1 MEVSTVKKACLLL
14 AAALLAGV
22 VCGTAFAA
30 DTVKIGLLVPTTGF
44 AAADG
49 FSALESVKLAVE
61 KVNGEGGVLGKQVE
75 LVWYDDAADPKQS
88 VPLAHKLIGQDKV
101 VAFVAGSYSMPTRA
115 VAPIFDEEEI
125 PLVAAY
131 ALHPDITVGDY
142 TFRNGFLGTTEGR
155 VAAYTALELFK
166 AKKVALITSDND
178 FGQTLTEGF
187 TGYLKKVG
195 REGDLVLHQT
205 YPGSEKDFKVYLS
218 KLKDAAPDVTFFSGY
233 YFQTGPGLKQAQ
245 EMGIT
250 GIQFIGEQGAD
261 SPKTYEIAGTAADN
275 FVILTNL
282 DRDDSRPIVQE
293 YLKAYRERHKIEPDM
308 VGASAYDAFMIIVDG
323 IKSAGSTDGKPV
335 RDAIAAT
342 RDYNGLTGVIQGFD
356 EAGEVLKPVQL
367 QVLKDG
373 FFHHYG
379 IVADEELV
387 KP

>member
-1 MEVSTVKKACLLL
+1 MKVKAMRLL
-14 AAALLAGV
+14 AAIFV
-22 VCGTAFAA
+22 VGCLCGSVFAA
-30 DTVKIGLLVPTTGF
+30 ETIKIGLLVPVTGF

-61 KVNGEGGVLGKQVE
+61 KVNANGGLLGKQVE
-75 LVWYDDAADPKQS
+75 LVYYDDAADPKQS

-115 VAPIFDEEEI
+115 VAPIFDDEEV

-131 ALHPDITVGDY
+131 ALHPDITKGDY

-187 TGYLKKVG
+187 TEYLKKVG
-195 REGDLVLHQT
+195 REGDMVLHQT

-218 KLKDAAPDVTFFSGY
+218 KLKDAAPDVVFFSGY
-233 YFQTGPGLKQAQ
+233 YFQTGPALKQAQ

-250 GIQFIGEQGAD
+250 GIRFIGEQGAD
-261 SPKTYEIAGTAADN
+261 SPKTAEIAGSAAEG

-282 DRDDSRPIVQE
+282 DRDDSRPLVQE
-293 YLKAYRERHKIEPDM
+293 YLNAYRERHKIEPDM
-308 VGASAYDAFMIIVDG
+308 VGASAYDAFMIIADA
-323 IKSAGSTDGKPV
+323 IKTAGSTDGKAICT
-335 RDAIAAT
+335 AIAAT
-342 RDYNGLTGVIQGFD
+342 KDYDGLTGVIKGFD
-356 EAGEVLKPVQL
+356 KAGEVIKPVQL
-367 QVLKDG
+367 QEIQNGL
-373 FFHHYG
+373 FRHFG